1 MTSEEERTYRH
12 AMNEES
18 ELQQKLSLSMFRV
31 FPSFY
36 GNGITFDQLSQSSNF
51 SKQSTCGVNN
61 SQMNWH
67 R

>member
-36 GNGITFDQLSQSSNF
+36 GNGITFD
-51 SKQSTCGVNN
+51 SKEVTSANRAIAV
-61 SQMNWH
+61 
-67 R
+67 